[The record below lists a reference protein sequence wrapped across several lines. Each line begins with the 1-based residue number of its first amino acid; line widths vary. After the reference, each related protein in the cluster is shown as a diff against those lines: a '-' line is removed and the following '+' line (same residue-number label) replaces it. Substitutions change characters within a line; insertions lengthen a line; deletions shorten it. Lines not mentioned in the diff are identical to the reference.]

1 MLFKLDGKLFRRYT
15 RNADVRRVSEC
26 QFADDAALLAKT
38 RTGAEQA
45 LQDCSANNTTFGLRL
60 STSKTKFMA
69 AGREV
74 KDEDRTPIEIENS
87 EIECVKEFPYLGSII
102 AANGRMDADV
112 EKRLSQASK
121 AFGALRKPVFS
132 DKNLSLRTK
141 REVYQAC
148 VISVL
153 LYGSEC
159 WIPLRKHLNKLDSF
173 HHWCIRIILG
183 ITSKTQWQ
191 QRITNTEVRCRWGD
205 PRTISTRVMVRS

>member
-38 RTGAEQA
+38 RTGAEQT
-45 LQDCSANNTTFGLRL
+45 LLDCSANNTTFGLRL

-112 EKRLSQASK
+112 
-121 AFGALRKPVFS
+121 
-132 DKNLSLRTK
+132 
-141 REVYQAC
+141 C
-148 VISVL
+148 V
-153 LYGSEC
+153 
-159 WIPLRKHLNKLDSF
+159 
-173 HHWCIRIILG
+173 
-183 ITSKTQWQ
+183 
-191 QRITNTEVRCRWGD
+191 
-205 PRTISTRVMVRS
+205 